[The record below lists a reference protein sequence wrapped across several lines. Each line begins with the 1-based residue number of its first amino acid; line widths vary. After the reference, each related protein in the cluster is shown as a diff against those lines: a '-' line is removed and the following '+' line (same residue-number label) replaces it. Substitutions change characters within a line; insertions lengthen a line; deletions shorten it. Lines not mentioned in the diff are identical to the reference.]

1 MIKKDLKKFFLTLT
15 AGFCLIVPLFPQ
27 GNKAP
32 WEISQ
37 FGQQDFF
44 FKVSDIAVDPSQ
56 SKIYVADSGNNRVAI
71 FDFQGKFLGTIG
83 KKGQGPGEF
92 SRPTGVFV
100 DSDSKLI
107 VADFDNNRLQIFDPN
122 GALVRVVNTK
132 ETRVADLV
140 IIANKF
146 FTIPS
151 FGQSG
156 FSMNINSQEK
166 SQPIVTVLD
175 AEGNKIQEISVPDF
189 PESQPFIRA
198 IKHRTCLAFSPDRKL
213 YLPYFAMNIV
223 QVFDLD
229 GKKIAQFKLPL
240 PFEPMI
246 PKLEQQ
252 SSSEGIIQMSA
263 SLDTVSRAAQVG
275 PDGKLYVL
283 IHKESSHDLQKKAG
297 KREEIPLAAMR
308 IEIIDPSTYK
318 VVGNIPCEP
327 GTTVFSLLDKEHLV
341 YIHENRQ
348 GELVLKCV
356 KY

>member
-1 MIKKDLKKFFLTLT
+1 MPKKDLKKFFVTFTACLCLTLPV
-15 AGFCLIVPLFPQ
+15 LSQV
-27 GNKAP
+27 NKVL
-32 WEISQ
+32 WELSQ
-37 FGQQDFF
+37 FGEQDFF
-44 FKVSDIAVDPSQ
+44 FKVSDIAVAPSQ
-56 SKIYVADSGNNRVAI
+56 SKIYVADSGNNRIVI
-71 FDFQGKFLGTIG
+71 FNFQGKFLGTIG

-92 SRPTGVFV
+92 SRPTGIFV
-100 DSDSKLI
+100 ASDSTLI
-107 VADFDNNRLQIFDPN
+107 VADFDNNRLQIFDPD
-122 GALVRVVNTK
+122 GTLRRVVNTK

-140 IIANKF
+140 VIDDKF

-151 FGQSG
+151 FGYSG
-156 FSMNINSQEK
+156 FSMNLNSQEK

-175 AEGNKIQEISVPDF
+175 SEGNKIQEISVSDF

-213 YLPYFAMNIV
+213 YLAYFAMNII
-223 QVFDLD
+223 QVFDLE
-229 GKKIAQFKLPL
+229 GKKIAQFELPL
-240 PFEPMI
+240 PFEPI
-246 PKLEQQ
+246 TPKLERQ

-263 SLDTVSRAAQVG
+263 SADTISRAAQVG

-297 KREEIPLAAMR
+297 KREEIPLAAMQ
-308 IEIIDPSTYK
+308 IEIINPSTYR

-327 GTTVFSLLDKEHLV
+327 GTTVFSLLDKERLV
-341 YIHENRQ
+341 FIYENRQ